1 MNLTMTNNYQMLEEP
16 LLDINLEWE
25 NITLTADK
33 NKQILKSVFGYAN
46 SGELTAILGPSG
58 SGKTSLLNVL
68 ACRTLYS
75 KNLMLTG
82 KCYINGNI
90 RNEYN
95 FKQIIGY
102 VTQEDSLF
110 SFLTV
115 YETLYLG
122 TCFFSS
128 DLTKNEKSDLILDII
143 NQLNLSKVMDTI
155 VGDYLNKGLSGGEKK
170 RLSIGLELI
179 SQPKLI
185 LLDEPTSG
193 LDSFQALSVINTLE
207 ELTRDGITII
217 MSIHQPS
224 SNIMNLIHS
233 IILIS
238 EGHTVYCGPTDR
250 AQTYFSDIGFE
261 MKDNFNPADF
271 YLDLIAV
278 NYTSTEL
285 LINSRE
291 RLNYLV
297 EKWRENIVVK
307 TGYHSMESYLIFDDN
322 NNKNSLSLIKYLGWR
337 SIKQSSRNTFALK
350 IKIFT
355 NIFFALVLGGIYSNS
370 NSVQDIIGVL
380 FFIAINQSF
389 GNTMGI
395 INIFIHE
402 KQIIQKEIDSNA
414 YNLLPYYITKIITEI
429 PFTIVPP
436 LLFGIIN
443 YWVVGLYPDGW
454 RFLIFLLQIIVE
466 SITAMSMGIFISSIS
481 SSIEIATTIAP
492 ILNILFFLFAG
503 VFININSLPKVLRFF
518 PYISF
523 IKWSFQALVLN
534 QYKGNEEVLE
544 IYCHENRSISN
555 SIGFVALIGLSFL
568 VFGYIG
574 LLFGKQKYIFLI

>member
-1 MNLTMTNNYQMLEEP
+1 MTNETYQLLEEP
-16 LLDINLEWE
+16 LLDINLHWE

-33 NKQILKSVFGYAN
+33 NKQILKNVSGYAN
-46 SGELTAILGPSG
+46 SGEITAILGPSG

-75 KNLMLTG
+75 KNIMLAG
-82 KCYINGNI
+82 KCYVNDYL
-90 RNEYN
+90 RNEN
-95 FKQIIGY
+95 TFKKRVGY
-102 VTQEDSLF
+102 VTQEDCLF

-122 TCFFSS
+122 TCFYCN
-128 DLTKNEKSDLILDII
+128 DLTKNEKDDLILDII
-143 NQLNLSKVMDTI
+143 NQLNLSKVKDTI
-155 VGDYLNKGLSGGEKK
+155 VGDYRNKGLSGGEKK

-179 SQPKLI
+179 SQPKII

-207 ELTRDGITII
+207 ELSREGITII
-217 MSIHQPS
+217 ISIHQPS
-224 SNIMNLIHS
+224 STIMNLINN

-238 EGHTVYCGPTDR
+238 EGQTVYCGPTDR
-250 AQTYFSDIGFE
+250 AVNYFLDIGFE
-261 MKDNFNPADF
+261 MKNNFNPADF
-271 YLDLIAV
+271 YLDLIAL

-285 LINSRE
+285 LDESKK
-291 RLNYLV
+291 RLNNLV
-297 EKWRENIVVK
+297 NKWKEITPPVR
-307 TGYHSMESYLIFDDN
+307 TGYQTIESNLIIEK

-370 NSVQDIIGVL
+370 NSVQDITGVL

-402 KQIIQKEIDSNA
+402 KRIIQKEIDSNA

-429 PFTIVPP
+429 PFTIFPP

-443 YWVVGLYPDGW
+443 YWVVGLYPNVW
-454 RFLIFLLQIIVE
+454 RFLIFLLQITIE

-503 VFININSLPKVLRFF
+503 LFININSLPKVLQFF

-544 IYCHENRSISN
+544 IYCHKNRSISN

-568 VFGYIG
+568 IFGYIG
-574 LLFGKQKYIFLI
+574 LLLGKQRYINLI